1 MFDQISKLLSNF
13 NQILKSQPT
22 GGQFFFG
29 KNGTEQIIFLQQA
42 VNSPTQQEQVGPSG
56 VGESNWA
63 KVFSLNIPIQ
73 RESWSGCIF

>member
-1 MFDQISKLLSNF
+1 MVK
-13 NQILKSQPT
+13 
-22 GGQFFFG
+22 
-29 KNGTEQIIFLQQA
+29 EQIIFLQQA

-73 RESWSGCIF
+73 RESWSGCIFPQCILDELMHL